1 MMHGRT
7 SNRRFGF
14 TLVELLVVI
23 GIIGV
28 LIGLLL
34 PSLRRA
40 TEASR
45 SVTCKSNLHDLG
57 IHVAIY
63 ATEYKGWLFPVG
75 PLRFDGKRSTLGTNV
90 PPHERWPMKM
100 YKIAG
105 APLNPLP
112 YGNAPYVDGDMIT
125 FNAAPFTPRSLL
137 CPSDAEIVAE
147 AHSYVLNQHLVDDA
161 IKASSRRFGGLT
173 SSDVIVAGEKVSLER
188 DYHME
193 ESEFD
198 RIAEKFRHGQ
208 RLGSNYLHFDGHVS
222 TLLPKDCLLYTSPSP
237 RD

>member
-1 MMHGRT
+1 
-7 SNRRFGF
+7 
-14 TLVELLVVI
+14 VI

-45 SVTCKSNLHDLG
+45 SMACKSNLHDLG
-57 IHVAIY
+57 VHVAIY
-63 ATEYKGWLFPVG
+63 STEYKGWIFPVG
-75 PLRFDGKRSTLGTNV
+75 PPWPNGQPTTLGTNV
-90 PPHERWPMKM
+90 PPHERWPMLM
-100 YKIAG
+100 YKLKG

-112 YGNAPYVDGDMIT
+112 YD
-125 FNAAPFTPRSLL
+125 AAAYNRFTYSANDPKVFSAEQFTPKSLR
-137 CPSDAEIVAE
+137 CPSDAEEVAE
-147 AHSYVLNQHLVDDA
+147 HHSYVLNQHLADDH

-173 SSDVIVAGEKVSLER
+173 ASDVIVAGEKVTLEP

-193 ESEFD
+193 SGEFD

-208 RLGSNYLHFDGHVS
+208 RLGSNYLHFDGHVD
-222 TLLPKDCLLYTSPSP
+222 TLLPKAALTGIDPWDLRNPTSQPTNP
-237 RD
+237 